1 MKRLFLFALLAAL
14 AVSFGASARTYYFD
28 DVVIDGSFTMSGTEA
43 TSFTGT
49 TFAIDASSTVVIDG
63 ATSVRGV
70 SAGFTSLESPANRIG
85 VSATIYMQIATTAV
99 TGVTAI
105 THTGSAPTVT
115 WTADSFSFVGP
126 VSITGNLTHSASTN
140 SGAVYVGTYAIAY
153 TQTDSY
159 TVCTIPANADVLKV
173 EVATTTAFSGG
184 SATTVNIGWTGTVDG
199 YASALSVRSAGI
211 AAGDE
216 FGNLGDVGS
225 STRDV
230 LAQITTDDSA
240 GACVVRVYWTTAT
253 PGSP

>member
-1 MKRLFLFALLAAL
+1 MKRLLVLTLLAAL
-14 AVSFGASARTYYFD
+14 AFSFSASARTYFFD
-28 DVVIDGSFTMSGTEA
+28 SIVVGGSFTMSGTSA
-43 TSFTGT
+43 TAFTGT
-49 TFAIDASSTVVIDG
+49 TFTVTASST
-63 ATSVRGV
+63 AT
-70 SAGFTSLESPANRIG
+70 FT
-85 VSATIYMQIATTAV
+85 AT
-99 TGVTAI
+99 
-105 THTGSAPTVT
+105 
-115 WTADSFSFVGP
+115 SFSFVGP

-140 SGAVYVGTYAIAY
+140 SGAVYVGTYAITY
-153 TQTDSY
+153 TQTSSY

-184 SATTVNIGWTGTVDG
+184 SGTTVNIGWSGTVDG

-216 FGNLGDVGS
+216 YANLGDVGS
-225 STRDV
+225 SARDV